1 MPDPV
6 LRAVRL
12 GRVFG
17 SGATEVAACTD
28 IDLELHAGELVVIT
42 GRSGSG
48 KSTLLNLLGSLD
60 RPTSGSVFL
69 GDLDLATATEAQ
81 LVSVRRNDFGFVF
94 QDSGL
99 IPVLSAAENV
109 EIPLRL
115 SGMTPAER
123 ENRVVELLDA
133 VGLAGHAEQRPAEL
147 SGGQQ
152 QRVGIAR
159 ALASN
164 PRVLLADE
172 PTGQLDGATSAV
184 MMNLILRLVHDSD
197 VAAIL
202 TTHDPLLV
210 SRADRVVELHDGRL
224 VEAGHVGRH
233 RAVVD

>member
-1 MPDPV
+1 MPEPV
-6 LRAVRL
+6 LRAIGL
-12 GRVFG
+12 GRTFG
-17 SGATEVAACTD
+17 SGAAEVAACSD
-28 IDLELHAGELVVIT
+28 IDLELYAGELVVIT

-60 RPTSGSVFL
+60 RPTKGSVLL

-81 LVSVRRNDFGFVF
+81 LVQVRRNELGFVF

-99 IPVLSAAENV
+99 IPALSAAENI

-115 SGMTPAER
+115 AALKPAER
-123 ENRVVELLDA
+123 EARVAELVDA
-133 VGLAGHAEQRPAEL
+133 VGLTGHAEQRPAEL

-159 ALASN
+159 ALASD

-172 PTGQLDGATSAV
+172 PTGQLDSATSTIV
-184 MMNLILRLVHDSD
+184 MDLFVRLVHDNG

-210 SRADRVVELHDGRL
+210 ARADRVIQLHDGRI
-224 VEAGHVGRH
+224 VPGGRH
-233 RAVVD
+233 RA